1 MPLPSGLTV
10 DPNIALISGTP
21 DAVGSFSFT
30 VVGKDSNG
38 VAITGTFTVE
48 FVAAPPV
55 FTNPP
60 ILPGGKVGA
69 AYSYQLTVAGGT
81 PPYSNFTVTA

>member
-30 VVGKDSNG
+30 VVGKDANG
-38 VAITGTFTVE
+38 FAITGTFTVTIT
-48 FVAAPPV
+48 AALPV

-60 ILPGGKVGA
+60 VLPGGEVGA
-69 AYSYQLTVAGGT
+69 AYSYQLTVSGGT
-81 PPYSNFTVTA
+81 PPYSGFTVTA